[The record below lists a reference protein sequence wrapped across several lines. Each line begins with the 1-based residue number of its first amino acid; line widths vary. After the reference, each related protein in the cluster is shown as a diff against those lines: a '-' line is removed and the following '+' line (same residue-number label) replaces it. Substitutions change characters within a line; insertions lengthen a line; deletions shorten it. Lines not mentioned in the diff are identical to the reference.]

1 MAEREEGK
9 IALEEHFYLPSYEA
23 YGADGAALDGA
34 GKAPNYLPDFF
45 ASVQKGLSD
54 VKLRLEEM
62 DRGGIER
69 MVLSLTQPGIQGI
82 PDRKIAIDT
91 AKRMN
96 DELALL
102 VEAHPKQFLGFAAV
116 PLQDVRAAGDELE
129 RAVSKLGFKGALING
144 YSNIG
149 DMNTAQYLDEAP
161 VWDFW
166 ARVDALGVPV
176 YLHPRPP
183 LMSQRRA
190 YEGYEVLAD
199 SPWGFGAET
208 SLHTLRLILSGLFDR
223 FPRLQIILGHLG
235 EGLPFL
241 LPRVEHRLRH
251 MSPQVRGRQQQPVTS
266 YLRENFH
273 ITTAGH
279 FRTQAFIDTMLEV
292 GSDRVLYS
300 VDYPYETVK
309 EQNDWFDSLPI
320 SEGDRRKIARENALR
335 LLRLESAD
343 AQSTAVSD
351 KRPQGAQ

>member
-1 MAEREEGK
+1 MAETLQGK

-23 YGADGAALDGA
+23 YGADGEALDGA
-34 GKAPNYLPDFF
+34 AKAPNYLPDFF
-45 ASVQKGLSD
+45 ASVQKGLTD
-54 VKLRLEEM
+54 IKLRLEDM

-69 MVLSLTQPGIQGI
+69 MALSLTQPGIQGI

-96 DELALL
+96 DELALM
-102 VEAHPKQFLGFAAV
+102 VEAHPKQFLGLAAL
-116 PLQDVRAAGDELE
+116 PLQDVPAACEELD
-129 RAVSKLGFKGALING
+129 RCISKLGFKGVMING

-183 LMSQRRA
+183 LMNQRRA
-190 YEGYEVLAD
+190 YQGYEVLAD

-208 SLHTLRLILSGLFDR
+208 SLHSLRLMLSGLFDR
-223 FPRLQIILGHLG
+223 FPRLQVILGHLG

-251 MSPQVRGRQQQPVTS
+251 MTEKVRGKQQRPVTA
-266 YLRENFH
+266 YLRENFY

-279 FRTQAFIDTMLEV
+279 FRTQAFIDTMHEV
-292 GSDRVLYS
+292 GSDRILYS
-300 VDYPYETVK
+300 VDYPYESVK

-320 SEGDRRKIARENALR
+320 SETDRRKIGRENALK
-335 LLRLESAD
+335 LLRLDSAE
-343 AQSTAVSD
+343 ASGATVSD
-351 KRPQGAQ
+351 KRRQAAQ

>member
-1 MAEREEGK
+1 MTDQGK

-23 YGADGAALDGA
+23 YGADGAALEGSS
-34 GKAPNYLPDFF
+34 KAHNYLPEFF
-45 ASVQKGLSD
+45 ASVQKGLSN
-54 VKLRLEEM
+54 VKLRLDEM

-69 MVLSLTQPGIQGI
+69 MVLSLTQPGIQSI

-96 DELALL
+96 DELALI

-116 PLQDVRAAGDELE
+116 PLQDVGAAVDELE
-129 RAVSKLGFKGALING
+129 RSVSKLGFKGVLING

-176 YLHPRPP
+176 YLHPRSP
-183 LMSQRRA
+183 LASQRRA

-208 SLHTLRLILSGLFDR
+208 ALHTIRLILSGLFDR
-223 FPRLQIILGHLG
+223 FPRLRIILGHLG

-251 MSPQVRGRQQQPVTS
+251 ITPELRGKQQKPVTS
-266 YLRENFH
+266 YLRENFY

-300 VDYPYETVK
+300 VDYPYETVQ
-309 EQNDWFDSLPI
+309 EQNDWFDNLPI
-320 SEGDRRKIARENALR
+320 SAADRRKISRENALK
-335 LLRLESAD
+335 LLRLDSAD
-343 AQSTAVSD
+343 A
-351 KRPQGAQ
+351 K

>member
-1 MAEREEGK
+1 MAETLQGK
-9 IALEEHFYLPSYEA
+9 IALEEHFYLSSYEA
-23 YGADGAALDGA
+23 YGADGSVLDGA
-34 GKAPNYLPDFF
+34 GKAANYLPDFF

-82 PDRKIAIDT
+82 PDHKIAIDT

-96 DELALL
+96 DELALM

-199 SPWGFGAET
+199 SPWG
-208 SLHTLRLILSGLFDR
+208 
-223 FPRLQIILGHLG
+223 
-235 EGLPFL
+235 
-241 LPRVEHRLRH
+241 
-251 MSPQVRGRQQQPVTS
+251 
-266 YLRENFH
+266 
-273 ITTAGH
+273 
-279 FRTQAFIDTMLEV
+279 
-292 GSDRVLYS
+292 
-300 VDYPYETVK
+300 
-309 EQNDWFDSLPI
+309 
-320 SEGDRRKIARENALR
+320 
-335 LLRLESAD
+335 SAP
-343 AQSTAVSD
+343 
-351 KRPQGAQ
+351 KRPCTRFV

>member
-1 MAEREEGK
+1 MAELGKGK

-23 YGADGAALDGA
+23 YGADGSPLDGA
-34 GKAPNYLPDFF
+34 GKAHMYLPDFF
-45 ASVQKGLSD
+45 ASVQKGLSNM
-54 VKLRLEEM
+54 KLRLDEM

-82 PDRKIAIDT
+82 PDHKIAIDT

-96 DELALL
+96 DELALI
-102 VEAHPKQFLGFAAV
+102 VEAHPQQFLGFAAL
-116 PLQDVRAAGDELE
+116 PLQDVRAACDELE
-129 RAVSKLGFKGALING
+129 RTVSKLGFKGALING

-166 ARVDALGVPV
+166 ARVEGLGVPV

-208 SLHTLRLILSGLFDR
+208 ALHTLRLILSGLFDR
-223 FPRLQIILGHLG
+223 FPRLQIILGHMG

-251 MSPQVRGRQQQPVTS
+251 MSAEVRGKQQKPVTY
-266 YLRENFH
+266 YLRENFY

-292 GSDRVLYS
+292 GPERILYS
-300 VDYPYETVK
+300 VDYPYETVQ
-309 EQNDWFDSLPI
+309 EQNDWFDKLPI
-320 SEGDRRKIARENALR
+320 SETDRRKIARENALK

-343 AQSTAVSD
+343 APSAAVSGG
-351 KRPQGAQ
+351 RLQAAV